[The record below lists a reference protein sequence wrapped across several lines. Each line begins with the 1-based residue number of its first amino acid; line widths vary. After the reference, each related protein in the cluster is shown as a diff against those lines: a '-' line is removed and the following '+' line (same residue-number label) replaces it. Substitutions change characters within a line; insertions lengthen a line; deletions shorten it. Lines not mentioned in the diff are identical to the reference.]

1 MLASWRAPL
10 SGGRPVPESPA
21 EPVDPVASLDR
32 QVARLVAVQEIR
44 DVIARYCR
52 GIDRR
57 QMELVRSCY
66 HPDATDDHG
75 DYRGGIDGF
84 VDYLGVT
91 LAHWQSTTH
100 FLGNVLVEVGP
111 TGTTARAESYA
122 LAFHR
127 IAARGDKPERD
138 LVGGIRYVDDF
149 ERREGVWR
157 IAARVCVLDWSRTD
171 PVAPSGWSAPATYVL
186 GRADADDVVFA
197 DRLRD
202 R

>member
-1 MLASWRAPL
+1 M
-10 SGGRPVPESPA
+10 PESIATPIVSPDRA
-21 EPVDPVASLDR
+21 DPQL
-32 QVARLVAVQEIR
+32 ARLVAVQEIR

-84 VDYLGVT
+84 IDYLGVT

-100 FLGNVLVEVGP
+100 FLGNVLVELDSS
-111 TGTTARAESYA
+111 GTAARAESYA

-149 ERREGVWR
+149 ERRDGVWR
-157 IAARVCVLDWSRTD
+157 IADRVCVLDWSRTD

-186 GRADADDVVFA
+186 GRPDAGDVVFA
-197 DRLRD
+197 PRLRD